1 MKYNEKN
8 DKSKLQKSVYPK
20 VEISEDNC
28 KLTLAELRRCEGFE
42 DVSDLEGEEI
52 IESLYKL
59 SLIAYNY
66 RQSNNFNIKFWAL

>member
-1 MKYNEKN
+1 MKSNKKN

-20 VEISEDNC
+20 VEISENNG
-28 KLTLAELRRCEGFE
+28 KLTLDELRKCEGFA

-66 RQSNNFNIKFWAL
+66 RPIE